1 MSLCKACE
9 EPLVLSL
16 HPEEDVDGEPGM
28 SSSTGPSTAS
38 DSSVPDDL
46 ELPCGCHFHWQ
57 CLLDQSSDIALSLKC
72 PSCSTY
78 LPVNSEGPSVTNPFF
93 SAPPGTSILTRY
105 TNEGGVQEKL
115 DILPS
120 ITEEA
125 YLESYPEARPARA
138 LHVMCTEGDVGGIV
152 ELLRDAGDEV
162 GDMASLVTYQDPLG
176 DMKSGLHLAV
186 ENAQEEALW
195 LLLWLCST
203 VPSSSFPDHARSV
216 AEAVGVGRLSVN
228 SEKDIRGLRDSQ
240 GRTAAD
246 LAQQQQ
252 GQWGSI
258 LETGLLSL

>member
-9 EPLVLSL
+9 ETLVLRL
-16 HPEEDVDGEPGM
+16 ENVDDEAGASNGA
-28 SSSTGPSTAS
+28 GPSTAS
-38 DSSVPDDL
+38 DASVPDDL
-46 ELPCGCHFHWQ
+46 ELPCGCHFH
-57 CLLDQSSDIALSLKC
+57 CC
-72 PSCSTY
+72 NTY
-78 LPVNSEGPSVTNPFF
+78 LPVNNEGPSVTNQFLSTPQ
-93 SAPPGTSILTRY
+93 GTAILTRY
-105 TNEGGVQEKL
+105 TNEGGVQEGL

-125 YLESYPEARPARA
+125 YLETYPEARPARA
-138 LHVMCTEGDVGGIV
+138 LHVMCAEGDVGGIV

-162 GDMASLVTYQDPLG
+162 EDMASLVAYQDPLA

-186 ENAQEEALW
+186 ENAQEESLW

-203 VPSSSFPDHARSV
+203 IPSPLFPENARAV

-228 SEKDIRGLRDSQ
+228 NEKDIRGLRDSK

-252 GQWGSI
+252 GQWESI
-258 LETGLLSL
+258 LQTGILSL

>member
-1 MSLCKACE
+1 MSLCRTCE
-9 EPLVLSL
+9 ETLVLRL
-16 HPEEDVDGEPGM
+16 EDVDDEAGA
-28 SSSTGPSTAS
+28 SSGVGPSTAS
-38 DSSVPDDL
+38 YTSVPDDL

-57 CLLDQSSDIALSLKC
+57 CLLDQSSDVALSLKC
-72 PSCSTY
+72 PSCNTY
-78 LPVNSEGPSVTNPFF
+78 LPVNNEGPSVTNRFLSTPQ
-93 SAPPGTSILTRY
+93 GTAILTRY
-105 TNEGGVQEKL
+105 TNEGGVQEGL

-125 YLESYPEARPARA
+125 YLETNPEARPARA
-138 LHVMCTEGDVGGIV
+138 LHVMCAEGDVGGIV
-152 ELLRDAGDEV
+152 ELLNDAGDQVE
-162 GDMASLVTYQDPLG
+162 DMASLVTYQDPLA

-186 ENAQEEALW
+186 ENAQEESLW

-203 VPSSSFPDHARSV
+203 IPNSSFPENARAV

-252 GQWGSI
+252 GRLGYI
-258 LETGLLSL
+258 LQTGLLFL